1 MFYCTLY
8 TAAAKSLQSWPTLCD
23 TIDGSP
29 PGSSVPEILQARTLE
44 WVAVSFSN
52 ARKWKLKGKSLS
64 RVWLSMTPWT
74 AGHQAP
80 PSMGFSRQEY
90 WSGVPSPSPKDIAR
104 NYYFQQFKWMAVRQ
118 QFMSTEI
125 EEKGPEA
132 APPLL
137 IIWIWQVRVNW
148 SPWREGRDLM
158 ELRSN
163 V

>member
-1 MFYCTLY
+1 VFYCTLY

-64 RVWLSMTPWT
+64 RVWLSVTPWT

-90 WSGVPSPSPKDIAR
+90 WSGVPSPSPHYTLTILKIHIT
-104 NYYFQQFKWMAVRQ
+104 
-118 QFMSTEI
+118 STKEGFVLFSYSLKI
-125 EEKGPEA
+125 IIHLKNKITSR
-132 APPLL
+132 LL
-137 IIWIWQVRVNW
+137 PCP
-148 SPWREGRDLM
+148 SYCKHCC
-158 ELRSN
+158 
-163 V
+163 